1 MGRLVH
7 PPEQI
12 LGEAGFLYTVDF
24 EVGEFQVRDF
34 RGRLLRVQGSFNKG
48 WYYTHILIHN
58 PHHEEQH
65 IFIKMLMSFPTEE
78 STWHARYRHGPI
90 TEGIRIPPNGLYH
103 LFSRDIY
110 QAF

>member
-1 MGRLVH
+1 
-7 PPEQI
+7 
-12 LGEAGFLYTVDF
+12 
-24 EVGEFQVRDF
+24 
-34 RGRLLRVQGSFNKG
+34 
-48 WYYTHILIHN
+48 
-58 PHHEEQH
+58 
-65 IFIKMLMSFPTEE
+65 MLMSFPTEE